1 MAPQNQAAWITE
13 KSGKPLKVAEAP
25 LPSPGP
31 GEVLIK
37 TAAVAI
43 NPVDWKIQDY
53 GIFIPKYP
61 AILGVDLAG
70 TIEEVGEG
78 VTRFQKG
85 QRVMRY
91 ASSPSYDKAREGAC
105 QHQTWLFHAK
115 LRIVARK
122 TNLTTPYSHAPSLLT
137 GNSTAAAF
145 QHYVASFDTLTSPI
159 PSSLSF
165 EQAVVLPLAIST
177 ASAGLY
183 QSDALALPLPSL
195 SPQPSPKSVLIWGGS
210 SSVGSTAIQLA
221 HASGVHVITTA
232 SARNADYVRSL
243 GADVVLDYGA
253 GDVEAAVV
261 AEIGKAEAAGKAFA
275 GIYDAISHP
284 ETTKAAASIAAKAGL
299 KSDTKVITTLPPPE
313 DLEKSVVPVNVF
325 ALTITADAHKHVGD
339 AVWRQY
345 VPEALAQGKLQ
356 AKPDALVVGHG
367 LENVQMAM
375 DKQKEGVSAK
385 KVVVTL

>member
-85 QRVMRY
+85 QRVM
-91 ASSPSYDKAREGAC
+91 
-105 QHQTWLFHAK
+105 
-115 LRIVARK
+115 
-122 TNLTTPYSHAPSLLT
+122 SHAPSLLT